1 MNRSPAF
8 QFYPDKWQS
17 HTRRL
22 SDSGYRVY
30 HELLCW
36 MWQHAEDHCSIQDSP
51 EAVACAVAMP
61 LECVRIALSEIQNPF
76 SPLLKKEAGRLVSN
90 GLRKEASKQGE
101 RRDKAK
107 TSATAR
113 WNDANAMR
121 THTKMDANAFKKDA
135 FASSEQ
141 CFPTPTPAPTP
152 KEEEEPSATVV
163 PASKKP
169 DGYHADARTVLHLL
183 NESTGRHYRE
193 TDGNLAVISARLKE
207 PDVDLAGVRKMVAR
221 QCALWKDGEM
231 SEYLRPETLFN
242 KTKFDSY
249 YAGRDASIQTNQPHA
264 NTRPNPTK
272 PHRNDFIAGANTG
285 PSTTEILR
293 RRAEREA
300 RERLSAAAG
309 PVASQVA
316 QVESVPPDDSGS
328 L

>member
-1 MNRSPAF
+1 MKPPAF
-8 QFYPDKWQS
+8 QFYADDFIGGTFTMTNEERGLYIMLLALQWTQEGVSEDDLMRMSGSLPSSSVARVRCKFQPGDDGKLRNVRLESERAKQLDWRDKQRLAGIAS
-17 HTRRL
+17 GASRREHSL
-22 SDSGYRVY
+22 NRRSTSV
-30 HELLCW
+30 EPNT
-36 MWQHAEDHCSIQDSP
+36 QPNANQTP
-51 EAVACAVAMP
+51 TKT
-61 LECVRIALSEIQNPF
+61 N
-76 SPLLKKEAGRLVSN
+76 SPL
-90 GLRKEASKQGE
+90 
-101 RRDKAK
+101 
-107 TSATAR
+107 SAL
-113 WNDANAMR
+113 
-121 THTKMDANAFKKDA
+121 H
-135 FASSEQ
+135 S
-141 CFPTPTPAPTP
+141 PTP
-152 KEEEEPSATVV
+152 KEEEEPSAPVV

-169 DGYHADARTVLHLL
+169 DGYHADAITVLHIL
-183 NESTGRHYRE
+183 NEATGRHYRE

-300 RERLSAAAG
+300 RERISAAAG
-309 PVASQVA
+309 PVASQMA